1 MNAILSGRKPIV
13 YAALA
18 LAGAALVFA
27 VYEYNRP
34 ASNRTMESSTVAIS
48 AQELHSG
55 FLSGDSLQ
63 CSEWLNQIVEVTGKV
78 QSAEGATVLLVP
90 GVVCTFE
97 ESPDGF
103 PWLKGSE
110 VTLKGRVLGFDDLF
124 NEVRM
129 DFCFVVLN
137 P

>member
-1 MNAILSGRKPIV
+1 MNSILSGRKPIV
-13 YAALA
+13 YVALA
-18 LAGAALVFA
+18 LAGAALFFA

-78 QSAEGATVLLVP
+78 QSVEGATVLLVP

>member
-1 MNAILSGRKPIV
+1 MNSILSGRKPIV

-78 QSAEGATVLLVP
+78 QSVEGATVLLVP

>member
-78 QSAEGATVLLVP
+78 QSVEGATVLLVP

-129 DFCFVVLN
+129 DFCFVV
-137 P
+137 

>member
-78 QSAEGATVLLVP
+78 QSVEGATVLLVP

-97 ESPDGF
+97 ESPDRAQG
-103 PWLKGSE
+103 LEGSE

-129 DFCFVVLN
+129 DFCLVVLN

>member
-78 QSAEGATVLLVP
+78 QSVEGATVLLVP

-103 PWLKGSE
+103 PWLKGRE

>member
-78 QSAEGATVLLVP
+78 QSVEGATVLLVP

>member
-34 ASNRTMESSTVAIS
+34 ASDRTMESSAVALS
-48 AQELHSG
+48 AHELHSG

-78 QSAEGATVLLVP
+78 QSVEGATVLLVP

>member
-1 MNAILSGRKPIV
+1 MRFYRAESPSCMRLWRW
-13 YAALA
+13 LEQH
-18 LAGAALVFA
+18 LL

-78 QSAEGATVLLVP
+78 QSVEGATVLLVP

>member
-13 YAALA
+13 YSVLA
-18 LAGAALVFA
+18 LAGAVLVFA

-34 ASNRTMESSTVAIS
+34 ANNRSMESSTVAIS
-48 AQELHSG
+48 AHELHSG
-55 FLSGDSLQ
+55 FLSEDSLQ
-63 CSEWLNQIVEVTGKV
+63 CSAWLNQIVEVSGEV
-78 QSAEGATVLLVP
+78 QSAEGATVMLVP
-90 GVVCTFE
+90 GVICTFE
-97 ESPDGF
+97 ESPDRSR
-103 PWLKGSE
+103 WLGGSE

-129 DFCFVVLN
+129 DFCAEVLD

>member
-78 QSAEGATVLLVP
+78 QSVEGATVLLVP

-97 ESPDGF
+97 ESPDRAQC
-103 PWLKGSE
+103 LEGSE

-129 DFCFVVLN
+129 DFCLVVLN

>member
-78 QSAEGATVLLVP
+78 QSVEGATALLVP

-97 ESPDGF
+97 ESPDRSQC
-103 PWLKGSE
+103 LEGSE

-129 DFCFVVLN
+129 DFCLVVLN

>member
-78 QSAEGATVLLVP
+78 QSVEGATVLLVP

-97 ESPDGF
+97 ELPDRL

>member
-97 ESPDGF
+97 ESPDRAQC
-103 PWLKGSE
+103 LEGSE

-129 DFCFVVLN
+129 DFCLVVLN